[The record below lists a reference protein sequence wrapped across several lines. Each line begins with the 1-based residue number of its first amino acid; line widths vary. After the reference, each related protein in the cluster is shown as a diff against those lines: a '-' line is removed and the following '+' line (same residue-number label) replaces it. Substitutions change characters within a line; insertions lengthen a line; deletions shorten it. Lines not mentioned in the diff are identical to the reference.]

1 LSVPQFI
8 AVAIKRRYKALM
20 TNGSALADIANTIQA
35 AIAPVFLLAG
45 ISGIL
50 GVISTRLG
58 RAIDRTRVLETL
70 YHSTSGADH
79 ARHVNELQLL
89 DRRITYANSATT
101 LCVASA
107 LAVCLLII
115 LLFVG
120 QLTGERFANSVAALF
135 VVAVLLLAGGL
146 MSFLL
151 EIRIAIRALRVRAEL
166 LKHRQDS

>member
-1 LSVPQFI
+1 
-8 AVAIKRRYKALM
+8 M
-20 TNGSALADIANTIQA
+20 TSGSALADIASTIQS

-45 ISGIL
+45 IGGIL
-50 GVISTRLG
+50 SVISSRLG
-58 RAIDRTRVLETL
+58 RAIDRSRALELL
-70 YHSTSGADH
+70 YHSSSGSEH
-79 ARHVNELQLL
+79 ARYVKELQLL
-89 DRRITYANSATT
+89 DRRITHANSATT

-107 LAVCLLII
+107 LAVCLVII

-146 MSFLL
+146 LSFLL

-166 LKHRQDS
+166 LQQRQDS

>member
-1 LSVPQFI
+1 
-8 AVAIKRRYKALM
+8 M
-20 TNGSALADIANTIQA
+20 THGSALADIASTIQT

-50 GVISTRLG
+50 SVISSRLG
-58 RAIDRTRVLETL
+58 RTIDRSRVLEGL
-70 YHSTSGADH
+70 YHSSSGNEH
-79 ARHVNELQLL
+79 ARYVNELQLL

-107 LAVCLLII
+107 LAVCLVII

-120 QLTGERFANSVAALF
+120 QLTGEPFANSVAALF

-146 MSFLL
+146 LSFLL

-166 LKHRQDS
+166 LTHRQDG